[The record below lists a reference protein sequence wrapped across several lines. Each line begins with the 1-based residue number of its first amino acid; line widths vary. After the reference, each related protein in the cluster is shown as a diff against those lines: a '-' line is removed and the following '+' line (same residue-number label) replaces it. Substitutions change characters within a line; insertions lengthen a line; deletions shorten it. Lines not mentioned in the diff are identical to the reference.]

1 MGGGGRQEPVSPG
14 PPCGVGEPQSRTVAC
29 FRLMA
34 VQFVVLLLGQQTSV
48 DGRAFSSSVAVM
60 SCHAPGFRCG
70 SRIPGQKG
78 GWGAVGPVS
87 TIACKPLSGPLFSR
101 SAALPNQ
108 CLLCVP
114 ELPTSGD
121 GDDPR
126 AHVSRTILPAR
137 FPRCQQRGCVGRA
150 GLYVVATMNKE
161 DVVVVRVPFS
171 SL

>member
-1 MGGGGRQEPVSPG
+1 
-14 PPCGVGEPQSRTVAC
+14 
-29 FRLMA
+29 MA
-34 VQFVVLLLGQQTSV
+34 VQFVVLLSGQQTSV

-87 TIACKPLSGPLFSR
+87 TIACKPLSGPLS
-101 SAALPNQ
+101 L
-108 CLLCVP
+108 
-114 ELPTSGD
+114 
-121 GDDPR
+121 
-126 AHVSRTILPAR
+126 AR
-137 FPRCQQRGCVGRA
+137 LRCQTNACCAFQSYPQAVTVTTPTHMA